1 MRIIQDI
8 DRMQKI
14 SKRSRQ
20 HKNRIGFV
28 PTMGALHAGHLSLIR
43 RARREN
49 DLCVVSIFVN
59 PLQFG
64 PKEDYKKYPRTIRR
78 DVLLCRREGVD
89 IIFTPQA
96 KKMYRG
102 DCKTS
107 VGVRDLS
114 ISLCGRRRPGHF
126 KGVATVV
133 AKLLNII
140 VADTAYF
147 GQKDAQQALII
158 KRMVGDLNIP
168 VKIRVMPTIRETDGL
183 AVSSRNSYLTAQE
196 RLDAAVLYQSLRS
209 AKKASRAGERDAKK
223 IIAQIKKVILKKK
236 SARID
241 YVSLVDSRTLEAV
254 KKVSGETMAALAVW
268 IGGTR
273 LIDNVIL
280 N

>member
-1 MRIIQDI
+1 MMIIQDI
-8 DRMQKI
+8 EGMQKI
-14 SKRSRQ
+14 SKRSRCS
-20 HKNRIGFV
+20 KKRIGFV

-64 PKEDYKKYPRTIRR
+64 PKEDFKKYPRPIRR

-96 KKMYRG
+96 KKMYPA

-114 ISLCGRRRPGHF
+114 SSLCGSQRPGHF
-126 KGVATVV
+126 KGVTTVV
-133 AKLLNII
+133 AKLFNI
-140 VADTAYF
+140 VAADTAYF

-158 KRMVGDLNIP
+158 KRMVEDLNIP
-168 VKIRVMPTIRETDGL
+168 VKIRVMPTVREKDGL
-183 AVSSRNSYLTAQE
+183 AVSSRNSYLSVQD

-209 AKKASRAGERDAKK
+209 AKKAVRSGERDSFK
-223 IIAQIKKVILKKK
+223 IIRQIKKMILKKR

-254 KKVSGETMAALAVW
+254 KVVSGDTMAALAVW
-268 IGGTR
+268 IGKTR
-273 LIDNVIL
+273 LIDNVFL

>member
-8 DRMQKI
+8 DKMQKI

-20 HKNRIGFV
+20 RKKRIGFV

-64 PKEDYKKYPRTIRR
+64 PKEDFRKYPRTIRQ

-89 IIFTPQA
+89 TIFTPKA
-96 KKMYRG
+96 AKMYRG
-102 DCKTS
+102 DSKTS
-107 VGVRDLS
+107 VEVRDLS
-114 ISLCGRRRPGHF
+114 TSLCGSQRPGHF

-133 AKLLNII
+133 AKLLNI
-140 VADTAYF
+140 VAADTAYF

-158 KRMVGDLNIP
+158 KRMVEDLNIP

-183 AVSSRNSYLTAQE
+183 ATSSRNSYLSAQE
-196 RLDAAVLYQSLRS
+196 RLDAAVLYQSMRS
-209 AKKASRAGERDAKK
+209 AKKAVGSGERDTKK
-223 IIAQIKKVILKKK
+223 IIRQIKKMILKKK

-241 YVSLVDSRTLEAV
+241 YISLVDSRTLEALN
-254 KKVSGETMAALAVW
+254 KVSGDTMAALAVW
-268 IGGTR
+268 FGETR
-273 LIDNVIL
+273 LIDNLSL